1 MEKFGWHGKVSIFR
15 KQSVRLHIPT
25 VQQFSN
31 SESSPGSYYKLQVRS
46 NDQAQWTDVSDK
58 IDQNVH
64 IVTGNVIRTQIWP
77 TTFLFRLG
85 LIPGISYRF
94 RVAQKNKTG
103 DSIPSKASQRIGI
116 NIWAGQSRTPYN
128 SFHAWNKLYIN
139 IMQLKASLDSYM
151 INLNHVFALVCEFVC
166 HWLFVHLFL
175 PKSCNNRRIIHHRD
189 SQRSAANYSETKA
202 QCRH

>member
-1 MEKFGWHGKVSIFR
+1 MVFDFATDKISKIFIILDLVHWWCQRIRIKQLVHQHKADRVQQRTVGQVHRTLLESKMEKFGWHGKVSIFR

-31 SESSPGSYYKLQVRS
+31 SESSPGSFYKLQVRS

-128 SFHAWNKLYIN
+128 SFHAIL
-139 IMQLKASLDSYM
+139 
-151 INLNHVFALVCEFVC
+151 E
-166 HWLFVHLFL
+166 
-175 PKSCNNRRIIHHRD
+175 
-189 SQRSAANYSETKA
+189 
-202 QCRH
+202 